1 MDADGT
7 QITDIARDEPKGA
20 APEEDPKAEYDASL
34 QKRLQVINVV
44 AFVVCMIITFSADK
58 ITGTTLGQMGREY
71 GRTPKIAVAGWA
83 LGIWVL
89 IYILIITLIVYQALP
104 NKNAESRNNEL
115 IYRQIKYVLAVN
127 LILNG
132 LWLVLTRINSSFG
145 LAISTLDIIFMDV
158 TCIYMMM
165 KSTRAKLDMFQ
176 IIVMRVMFTLYAGW
190 VNAATIINITNFLA
204 SVGMKD
210 PSAGLNE
217 STWAVIILYVALA
230 IYIVAAFM
238 ERNPLFGALYLYV
251 LIAIRAKQTAYP
263 DIQSNSLI
271 AMIILIVALIGI
283 TGLSVHEKMNGKATK
298 GLFY

>member
-1 MDADGT
+1 
-7 QITDIARDEPKGA
+7 
-20 APEEDPKAEYDASL
+20 
-34 QKRLQVINVV
+34 
-44 AFVVCMIITFSADK
+44 
-58 ITGTTLGQMGREY
+58 MGREY
-71 GRTPKIAVAGWA
+71 GRNPKFRVAGWA
-83 LGIWVL
+83 LAIWGL
-89 IYILIITLIVYQALP
+89 IYILIVTLIVYQALP
-104 NKNAESRNNEL
+104 NKSVPSRNNEL

-127 LILNG
+127 LIANG

-204 SVGMKD
+204 SLGMKD
-210 PSAGLNE
+210 PNAGLNE
-217 STWAVIILYVALA
+217 STWAVIILYVALV
-230 IYIVAAFM
+230 IYILAAFM

-271 AMIILIVALIGI
+271 AIIILIVALIGI
-283 TGLSVHEKMNGKATK
+283 TSLSVYEKMNGKATK